1 MYMKPTARLRLTE
14 CNVYG
19 IVVGCCMTLM
29 LIYWV
34 GKKKAQEILMNFNDF
49 SLPSLLVG
57 SLPLM

>member
-19 IVVGCCMTLM
+19 VVVGCCVTLM

-34 GKKKAQEILMNFNDF
+34 EKKKKEKSSGNPHEF
-49 SLPSLLVG
+49 
-57 SLPLM
+57 